1 MGEFD
6 KILLSIFE
14 RFWFHAPLDPVIL
27 APFQNMT
34 DSDPNDVLRQLASIQ
49 RELRLVRWLLA
60 FVSAALA
67 LLLFAPS
74 WVAQLAE
81 WESSL
86 LSVVLPIGGFV
97 ALILI
102 AAAVVSRFS
111 PSQPT
116 PITTVTKK
124 PAV

>member
-1 MGEFD
+1 MGLFD
-6 KILLSIFE
+6 KIPFTIVE
-14 RFWFHAPLDPVIL
+14 RFWFHSPLDPVTL
-27 APFQNMT
+27 SPFQNMT
-34 DSDPNDVLRQLASIQ
+34 DSDPNDVLRQLASIR
-49 RELRLVRWLLA
+49 RELRLVRWLLV

-86 LSVVLPIGGFV
+86 LSFVLPITGFV
-97 ALILI
+97 ALIAI
-102 AAAVVSRFS
+102 AAAVASRFS

-116 PITTVTKK
+116 PLPPVSKK
-124 PAV
+124 PAA

>member
-1 MGEFD
+1 MALFD
-6 KILLSIFE
+6 KIPLSISE
-14 RFWFHAPLDPVIL
+14 RFCFHSPLDPVTQPI
-27 APFQNMT
+27 QNMT

-49 RELRLVRWLLA
+49 RELRLVRWLLV

-74 WVAQLAE
+74 WVALLAE

-86 LSVVLPIGGFV
+86 LSFVLPITGFV
-97 ALILI
+97 ALIAI
-102 AAAVVSRFS
+102 AAAVASRFS

-116 PITTVTKK
+116 PITPVSKK
-124 PAV
+124 PAA